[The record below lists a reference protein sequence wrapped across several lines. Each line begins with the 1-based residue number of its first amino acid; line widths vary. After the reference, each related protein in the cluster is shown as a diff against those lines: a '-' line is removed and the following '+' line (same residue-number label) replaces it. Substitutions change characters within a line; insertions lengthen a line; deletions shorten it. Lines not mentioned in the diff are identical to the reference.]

1 LGNPL
6 GRVRLLPEMTE
17 EQAGR
22 NKQILIGAVI
32 LGTITVFVLTLLL
45 GWRYVPGLFGE
56 WLGVIAGLLSTPF
69 LLEGSF
75 VVLGLVI
82 VVGLNSLRRV
92 KEGEEFVYLE
102 QVEGPGTERLPDQA
116 RWAVY
121 RDKPL
126 PPGTI
131 SLLEQAEGAIG
142 IGDFESAAAAVA
154 AMSHEELAEDGVLV
168 VRLALAEA
176 GGKTDLA
183 DRLRSEILKKSQ
195 QA

>member
-1 LGNPL
+1 MN
-6 GRVRLLPEMTE
+6 E
-17 EQAGR
+17 EETNR
-22 NKQILIGAVI
+22 SKQILIAAVI
-32 LGTITVFVLTLLL
+32 LGTITVCVLTLLI

-82 VVGLNSLRRV
+82 VLGLNSWRRM

-102 QVEGPGTERLPDQA
+102 QVDGPGTERLPDHA

-126 PPGTI
+126 LPGTV
-131 SLLEQAEGAIG
+131 SLLEQAEGAVQ
-142 IGDFESAAAAVA
+142 IGDFDSAAALIAS
-154 AMSHEELAEDGVLV
+154 MSHDELAADGVLE
-168 VRLALAEA
+168 VRLAMAEA
-176 GGKTDLA
+176 GGKAALA
-183 DRLRSEILKKSQ
+183 DRLRGEIAKKG
-195 QA
+195 